1 MRARYTQPEI
11 KFVMATLAGWTL
23 ILQILHCLG

>member
-1 MRARYTQPEI
+1 MTARYTQPEI

-23 ILQILHCLG
+23 ILQRLQCLS